1 MPPDTGDASGSVP
14 RSTLAMTDD
23 RRLSDEQARRLWQRA
38 AELQAEAAR
47 SLEERSQGLARE
59 SVDEDPGTGY
69 SLAHVRQAAVEAGIS
84 PEFVDLAIDE
94 AGDDLEREEGLAGR
108 IVGDGPR
115 VITVSRIYDHPAA
128 RIFASMQRV
137 LPQLRLNLVDT
148 RGEPMEGGWMH
159 FELPAVG
166 LQDTHRVM
174 VDLYHWAD
182 VRELHFRLVPL
193 GDDRCEVTVR
203 APLGYSRKLGGWV
216 FGGLAPVGGLLA
228 ALLTGAVTAS
238 IVSGLALAPL
248 VEALLPW
255 FFAAGAFGGGTAAGL
270 KGLRTLARSGWAKG
284 EAALERLL
292 GTLAMDARTGGAF
305 QPAPPPPTP
314 PSSVLPELPK
324 L

>member
-1 MPPDTGDASGSVP
+1 
-14 RSTLAMTDD
+14 MTDD
-23 RRLSDEQARRLWQRA
+23 RRLSDDQARRLWQRA

-47 SLEERSQGLARE
+47 TLEERSKGLAERE
-59 SVDEDPGTGY
+59 AADDAGSGY

-94 AGDDLEREEGLAGR
+94 AGDDLDHDEGLAGK

-115 VITVSRIYDHPAA
+115 VITVSRIYEYPAA
-128 RIFASMQRV
+128 KVFQSMQRV

-148 RGEPMEGGWMH
+148 RGEPLEGGWMH
-159 FELPAVG
+159 FELPSVG
-166 LQDTHRVM
+166 LQDTNRLM

-182 VRELHFRLVPL
+182 VRELHLRLAPL

-216 FGGLAPVGGLLA
+216 LGALAPVGGLLA
-228 ALLTGAVTAS
+228 ALLTGAITAS
-238 IVSGLALAPL
+238 ILGGVALAPL
-248 VEALLPW
+248 MEVLLPW
-255 FFAAGAFGGGTAAGL
+255 IAAAGAFGGGTAAGL
-270 KGLRTLARSGWAKG
+270 KGLRTLTRSGWAKG

-292 GTLAMDARTGGAF
+292 GTLATDVRTGGAF
-305 QPAPPPPTP
+305 QPVLPPPSS
-314 PSSVLPELPK
+314 SSVLPELPN